1 MTSTKLN
8 NKKAAM
14 YVSPSIPVGVKFFI
28 VEMPSLMFQIR
39 TDADHVN
46 GNGLLKQGRGSTG
59 KKHEERESKKG
70 NKTDN
75 WKWGYW

>member
-1 MTSTKLN
+1 
-8 NKKAAM
+8 
-14 YVSPSIPVGVKFFI
+14 
-28 VEMPSLMFQIR
+28 MFQIR

-46 GNGLLKQGRGSTG
+46 GKGLLRTGSTG

-75 WKWGYW
+75 RK

>member
-1 MTSTKLN
+1 MTPTKLN
-8 NKKAAM
+8 NKK
-14 YVSPSIPVGVKFFI
+14 G
-28 VEMPSLMFQIR
+28 
-39 TDADHVN
+39 T
-46 GNGLLKQGRGSTG
+46 GSTG